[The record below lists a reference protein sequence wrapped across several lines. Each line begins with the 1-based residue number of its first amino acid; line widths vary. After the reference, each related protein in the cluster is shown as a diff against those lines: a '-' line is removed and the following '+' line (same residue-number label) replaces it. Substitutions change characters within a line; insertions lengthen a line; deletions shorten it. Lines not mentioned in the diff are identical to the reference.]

1 MNDLK
6 LQKLKN
12 AGGAERVKARILPS
26 KKERKYI
33 EKAATMVAKKKLQE
47 QQHGFT
53 RRFYKLICYTLNR
66 EFGFGKG
73 RLMKIINSINRTLTE
88 HRDDVMF
95 WIHLD
100 RVVIDELGVE
110 FEREKVT
117 PDGVIESD

>member
-1 MNDLK
+1 M
-6 LQKLKN
+6 
-12 AGGAERVKARILPS
+12 KARILPS
-26 KKERKYI
+26 KKEQKCI
-33 EKAATMVAKKKLQE
+33 EKVATMAAKEKLQD
-47 QQHGFT
+47 QQRGFT

-73 RLMKIINSINRTLTE
+73 RLMKIITSINRTLTE

-110 FEREKVT
+110 FEREKVN
-117 PDGVIESD
+117 PDGEIESD

>member
-1 MNDLK
+1 M
-6 LQKLKN
+6 
-12 AGGAERVKARILPS
+12 KARILPS
-26 KKERKYI
+26 KKEQKYI
-33 EKAATMVAKKKLQE
+33 EKVAAMAAKEKLQE

-95 WIHLD
+95 WNHLD

-110 FEREKVT
+110 FEREKVN

>member
-1 MNDLK
+1 M
-6 LQKLKN
+6 
-12 AGGAERVKARILPS
+12 KARIPPS
-26 KKERKYI
+26 KKEQKYI
-33 EKAATMVAKKKLQE
+33 EKVAAMAAKEKLQE

-95 WIHLD
+95 WNHLD
-100 RVVIDELGVE
+100 RVVIDELGVKL
-110 FEREKVT
+110 EREKVN